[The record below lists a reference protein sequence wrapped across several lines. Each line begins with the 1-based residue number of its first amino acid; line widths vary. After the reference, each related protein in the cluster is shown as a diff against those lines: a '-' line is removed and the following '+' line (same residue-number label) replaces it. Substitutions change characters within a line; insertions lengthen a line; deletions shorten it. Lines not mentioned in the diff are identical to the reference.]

1 MKFGKN
7 FILIIVLINYIPE
20 GLSQTSLDSLLTAT
34 KTVAKPSSLFLLT
47 AGYRIPVNSSK
58 INNSGHGIYLE
69 GGINAG
75 YLISKQNVI
84 GLYAGW
90 GFMDKLWNT
99 SFNQNFSNDYSAS
112 VKKENNFSKTDS
124 IIINSSVEL
133 FKTKKGTSDIAP
145 GCQMNSF
152 NNYSLYFGIVI
163 KLPYKYL
170 PTLKLY
176 KGTMRSYHKGE
187 ENVLDNNSDYSIFEL
202 RRNMYGCELMIL
214 NLDQILHSSKIK
226 KTTNK
231 NRSAGLSIYYE
242 NYDFYNSNL
251 YYYDGISKTTLSLKE
266 FISSEFLN
274 KYRNEFNAGFKLCF
288 YIM

>member
-1 MKFGKN
+1 
-7 FILIIVLINYIPE
+7 
-20 GLSQTSLDSLLTAT
+20 
-34 KTVAKPSSLFLLT
+34 
-47 AGYRIPVNSSK
+47 
-58 INNSGHGIYLE
+58 
-69 GGINAG
+69 
-75 YLISKQNVI
+75 
-84 GLYAGW
+84 
-90 GFMDKLWNT
+90 MDKLWNT

-112 VKKENNFSKTDS
+112 VKKESNFSKTDS
-124 IIINSSVEL
+124 IIINSSIEL

-176 KGTMRSYHKGE
+176 KGTMRSYYKGE
-187 ENVLDNNSDYSIFEL
+187 GNVLSNNSDYSIFEM

-214 NLDQILHSSKIK
+214 NLDQIIQSSKVK
-226 KTTNK
+226 KRANN

-251 YYYDGISKTTLSLKE
+251 YYYDGITKTTLSLKK
-266 FISSEFLN
+266 FTSSEFLN
-274 KYRNEFNAGFKLCF
+274 KYKNEFNAGFKLCF